1 VTKLFVGSL
10 PWATT
15 SDDLKDMFSQAGNVV
30 SATVIMDKFTGRS
43 KGFGFVELED
53 ADAQKAIEM
62 FDNSDY
68 QGRQLKVNVARPMED
83 RPPRRNNFGG
93 NGGGRGGFGGHS
105 GGHRDQY

>member
-1 VTKLFVGSL
+1 MTKLFVGSL

-62 FDNSDY
+62 FDNSDF

>member
-68 QGRQLKVNVARPMED
+68 QGPQLKVNVARPMED